1 MVKELVAKMKRL
13 SLFGLALMAALG
25 LSVLMASSASA
36 TGPAPYWSIG
46 GTRLGANQTHNITA
60 RSYKEGT
67 FVLSATG
74 STTTCTALKLKE
86 GVLLGSAEGEPGLN
100 NEVLVFTGCSAIE
113 GTASCEVKNEG
124 GTNGTIETH
133 SLKSELVE
141 DETGKKLLLLL
152 QSANGSGEF
161 VTLVYT
167 GTGCTP
173 ESALVNG
180 SYVLRVATEVGKQ
193 DPELGETTRKQETSW
208 LLETQTQPAK
218 VTKYKAGVGTVTAT
232 KAFQF
237 AGKPA
242 TQSGIALV
250 LLASRLGVTE
260 EVYWSPLP

>member
-1 MVKELVAKMKRL
+1 MNYHGMIRAAILAVL
-13 SLFGLALMAALG
+13 GLAATATAAQ
-25 LSVLMASSASA
+25 A

-46 GTRLGANQTHNITA
+46 GTRLGANETHNVTA
-60 RSYKEGT
+60 RSYKEGA
-67 FVLSATG
+67 FVLSFSGMTM
-74 STTTCTALKLKE
+74 TCTALKLKE
-86 GVLLGSAEGEPGLN
+86 GVLFGSKEGEPGLN

-113 GTASCEVKNEG
+113 GAASCEVTNEG

-133 SLKSELVE
+133 SLRSELVE

-152 QSANGSGEF
+152 QAANGSGEF

-173 ESALVNG
+173 ASALLDG
-180 SYVLRVATEVGKQ
+180 SYVFRVATEVGKQ
-193 DPELGETTRKQETSW
+193 NPELGETKRKQETSW

-232 KAFQF
+232 KAFQY
-237 AGKPA
+237 AGKPG
-242 TQSGIALV
+242 TLSGIALV
-250 LLASRLGVTE
+250 LLANRLGVTE